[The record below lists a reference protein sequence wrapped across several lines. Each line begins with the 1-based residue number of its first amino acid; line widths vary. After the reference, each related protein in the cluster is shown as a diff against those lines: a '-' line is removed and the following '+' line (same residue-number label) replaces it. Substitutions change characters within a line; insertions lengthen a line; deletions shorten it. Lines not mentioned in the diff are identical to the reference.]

1 MTHMTQA
8 IETLCRRLDAA
19 NCVYELRM
27 VAAGS
32 IRIDTYR
39 VSFYETAYPIA
50 ATVEL
55 EFGSLFE
62 IDTYLTMQF
71 PHRAAVPA
79 A

>member
-19 NCVYELRM
+19 KCVYELRV

-39 VSFYETAYPIA
+39 MSFYETACPIA

-55 EFGSLFE
+55 EFGSQFE
-62 IDTYLTMQF
+62 IDTFLTMRF
-71 PHRAAVPA
+71 PDRSAVAA
-79 A
+79 